1 MDSELI
7 QQLQTG
13 DLNALGELYQQY
25 KDLVYRTALVVTCDE
40 RAAEDILQEAFVR
53 LHTYAASVDGSRPLK
68 PWLYRV
74 TVNLSYDWLH
84 KRRWIQPVEDL
95 LEWLAGVPSAFPAP
109 DMHAEHAE
117 LLHQVRD
124 LVAALPETH
133 RAVVMMFYMES
144 LSLDE
149 IAQTLELPLGTVK
162 SRLHYARERLRER
175 LTQRQRLIPELSY
188 EFT

>member
-1 MDSELI
+1 MDSQLI
-7 QQLQTG
+7 ERLQSG

-25 KDLVYRTALVVTCDE
+25 KDLVYRTALVVTHDE

-74 TVNLSYDWLH
+74 AVNLAYDWLR

-95 LEWLAGVPSAFPAP
+95 LEWLSGMPAAFPAP
-109 DMHAEHAE
+109 DSHAERNE
-117 LLHQVRD
+117 LVY
-124 LVAALPETH
+124 LVQEIITALPETH
-133 RAVVMMFYMES
+133 RVVVVMFYMEN
-144 LSLDE
+144 LALDE

-162 SRLHYARERLRER
+162 SRLYYARERLRER
-175 LTQRQRLIPELSY
+175 LAQGQRLIPELAY